1 MSYMYMP
8 TWPVQTVVERPA
20 GRWCINMPRHSHASM
35 ISDYPD
41 VGLHALIHG
50 AGGGR
55 LSHAT
60 VRRTPPP
67 APPRYSLCRMDAV
80 E

>member
-50 AGGGR
+50 AGGAPQPR
-55 LSHAT
+55 YSKKN
-60 VRRTPPP
+60 TPPS
-67 APPRYSLCRMDAV
+67 PPRNSLCRMDAV